1 VKNLLTLTAVIELVA
16 GVALLCWPSAT
27 VALLLGSG
35 LDTPAAV
42 TLGRVAGAALFAL
55 GIANWLAQ
63 RDEQSGAARG
73 VITAM
78 TFYNLGAVVILGAA
92 GIQLRRVGLALWPV
106 VLLHAVMTVWC
117 VTCLQRKPSKIT
129 ENPQ

>member
-1 VKNLLTLTAVIELVA
+1 M
-16 GVALLCWPSAT
+16 
-27 VALLLGSG
+27 ALLLGSG

-73 VITAM
+73 AITAM

-92 GIQLRRVGLALWPV
+92 GMQLRPVGVALWPAV
-106 VLLHAVMTVWC
+106 VLHAVLTVWC
-117 VTCLQRKPSKIT
+117 VACLQRKPSKIA
-129 ENPQ
+129 ENSQ